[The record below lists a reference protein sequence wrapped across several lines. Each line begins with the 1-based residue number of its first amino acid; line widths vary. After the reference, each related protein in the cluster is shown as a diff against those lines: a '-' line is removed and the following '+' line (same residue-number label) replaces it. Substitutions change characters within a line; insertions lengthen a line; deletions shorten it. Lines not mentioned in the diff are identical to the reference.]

1 MDSLYTR
8 QQRLQVMIVT
18 ARPRQ
23 VVNEIQN
30 SMRRGITIVH
40 DAEGAFHHEEKTIL
54 FTIISRAEMYDLEQA
69 MRHSD
74 PYAFVSITDSVKI
87 LGHFMSRK
95 RIKTIRFSPSDSGL
109 FSLASRAY
117 RNRSTYPTSAGHLV
131 KIKTIN

>member
-18 ARPRQ
+18 ARPKQ
-23 VVNEIQN
+23 VVREIQG
-30 SMRRGITIVH
+30 SLRRGITIVH

-54 FTIISRAEMYDLEQA
+54 FTIISRAEQA

-87 LGHFMSRK
+87 LGHFYEP
-95 RIKTIRFSPSDSGL
+95 KTD
-109 FSLASRAY
+109 
-117 RNRSTYPTSAGHLV
+117 
-131 KIKTIN
+131 